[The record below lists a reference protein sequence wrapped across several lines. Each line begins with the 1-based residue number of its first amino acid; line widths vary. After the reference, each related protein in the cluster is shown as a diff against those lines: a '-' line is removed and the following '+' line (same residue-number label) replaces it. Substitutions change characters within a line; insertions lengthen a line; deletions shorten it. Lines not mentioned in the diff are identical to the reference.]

1 MGKDEDTHPVMGNNS
16 STDSD
21 HSAPSPF
28 CPVLDINTCN
38 LPSTE
43 SRGPEAAGD
52 SGKAEA
58 ESYSN
63 VRVNA
68 KIMQLVV
75 ETGACFTV

>member
-1 MGKDEDTHPVMGNNS
+1 MGEVGDTHPVMGNNS

-21 HSAPSPF
+21 HSAPSPS
-28 CPVLDINTCN
+28 CSVLDINTCN

-43 SRGPEAAGD
+43 SRDPEAAGD
-52 SGKAEA
+52 SGEAEA

-63 VRVNA
+63 ARA

>member
-1 MGKDEDTHPVMGNNS
+1 MGKVRDTHPVMGNNS

-28 CPVLDINTCN
+28 CPVLTVLDINTCN

-43 SRGPEAAGD
+43 SRGPAAAGG

-58 ESYSN
+58 E
-63 VRVNA
+63 
-68 KIMQLVV
+68 
-75 ETGACFTV
+75 